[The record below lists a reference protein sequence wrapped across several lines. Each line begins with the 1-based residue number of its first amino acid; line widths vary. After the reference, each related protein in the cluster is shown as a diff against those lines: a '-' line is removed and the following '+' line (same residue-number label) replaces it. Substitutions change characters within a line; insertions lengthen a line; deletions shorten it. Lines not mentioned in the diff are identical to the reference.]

1 MAQIVSI
8 DSQTRG
14 VCAAIINAKCA
25 LIVALHRS
33 AARPRLTRIN
43 KTKIATAKRE
53 VSAQRF
59 RKQLLIS
66 LPLSRPVARLI
77 MNAPRRRAAIKRQ
90 GFRILLLV
98 FVAALTE
105 TVAVFIVQSDSK
117 VVQQVCKN
125 IDPRAVLR
133 CDGLRSHMHDN
144 SSDVSSTTDTQIRSC
159 ELSLRAASNNVPSS
173 HIQLCFRI
181 RKLKD

>member
-8 DSQTRG
+8 DSQTRRG
-14 VCAAIINAKCA
+14 CVAIINAKCA

-43 KTKIATAKRE
+43 KTKIATAKRK

-77 MNAPRRRAAIKRQ
+77 MNAPRRRAASDQ
-90 GFRILLLV
+90 ATRISHSSCFHHGANWDGRRIHRTEWFKSRATGV
-98 FVAALTE
+98 QEYWSARCSALWRLTIAY
-105 TVAVFIVQSDSK
+105 V
-117 VVQQVCKN
+117 
-125 IDPRAVLR
+125 R
-133 CDGLRSHMHDN
+133 
-144 SSDVSSTTDTQIRSC
+144 
-159 ELSLRAASNNVPSS
+159 
-173 HIQLCFRI
+173 
-181 RKLKD
+181 